1 MAESVGGNQ
10 SVYRLRWLGYAF
22 LLFAFIDA
30 ISTFIPPNFAEP
42 AWKLQIMGK
51 LVETV
56 VVPLLGFGLIFF
68 GEFYDRKSFEK
79 PLLTFMSWLSLLLAI
94 AFLLLI
100 PLGAIGALQVDSQL
114 ARLDS
119 NQIQQQVLRQAA
131 PTLTQIQQLEAQL
144 NKSGP
149 EDIKK
154 LGDQL
159 SNLGITFDT
168 RDPEK
173 AKADLLT
180 RVNQLKSQAQEQVK
194 KQVQEQVQA
203 NETKR
208 LEVRKNALK
217 WSIGALIAAVLFFF
231 LWKSSRWAR
240 AGVRSEG

>member
-1 MAESVGGNQ
+1 MAESVGENQ
-10 SVYRLRWLGYAF
+10 SVYRLRWLGYAL
-22 LLFAFIDA
+22 LLFALIDA
-30 ISTFIPPNFAEP
+30 LTALIPPNFAEP

-56 VVPLLGFGLIFF
+56 VVPLLGFALIFF

-79 PLLTFMSWLSLLLAI
+79 PVLTILSWLSLVLAI

-100 PLGAIGALQVDSQL
+100 PLGTIGAFQVDAQL
-114 ARLDS
+114 ASVDT

-131 PTLTQIQQLEAQL
+131 PTLTQIQQLETQL
-144 NKSGP
+144 SKSGP
-149 EDIKK
+149 EDIKR

-159 SNLGITFDT
+159 AGLGISFDT
-168 RDPEK
+168 QNPEK
-173 AKADLLT
+173 AKSELLN
-180 RVNQLKSQAQEQVK
+180 RVNQLKNQAQAQVQ

-217 WSIGALIAAVLFFF
+217 WNLGALIAAVLFFV
-231 LWKSSRWAR
+231 LWKSSGWAR
-240 AGVRSEG
+240 GA